1 MAPRDPLVN
10 ALKACLL
17 NLQPLE
23 AVTDSN
29 PHLSNCCQL
38 LELIF
43 RKGLQ
48 QPVLSLVRR
57 DYWQCFE
64 RLLRQDTCGR
74 SHGLARAVEEA
85 KSCKKTLSAQGRGRQ
100 LIRLALVRGALPA
113 FVAHLLHTPSV
124 LEWYSPAV
132 SIFRKQEF
140 SEPFMSLLLVLS
152 HVEFKLDLQN
162 CSFLDESWLL
172 PVCETYQVVPCRQTG
187 MLLSYLGGRVFLRDT
202 VAGGQADADGFVRH
216 GDVIDEIDG
225 ICLRNPK
232 NGQADMILSRLKG
245 CPLSIRLVR
254 CRAPDGTV
262 YAPLVKTLRAL
273 KTENLDLG
281 PAPSRQPPSTRLP
294 PTQLLKEGRQVDAW
308 DITHHSN
315 TSTIASLLDR
325 IVYIVQFLGAKKM
338 AVLGTKERLQSAIS
352 HVLQQNQP
360 SKEVLLDLQET
371 HLTCTERN
379 SKVLLCEH
387 HYPDVS
393 CVGRYAQPDGT
404 MLGFCVIN
412 RSPETK
418 TFSCVVL
425 KAATS
430 QECQAIVCHVA
441 TGFKHTEWFV

>member
-1 MAPRDPLVN
+1 MAPRDPLVS

-17 NLQPLE
+17 NLQPFE

-64 RLLRQDTCGR
+64 QLLRQDTCGR
-74 SHGLARAVEEA
+74 WHGLARAVEEVKA
-85 KSCKKTLSAQGRGRQ
+85 CKKTLSAQGRGRQ
-100 LIRLALVRGALPA
+100 LIRLALGRGALPG

-132 SIFRKQEF
+132 SIFRNQEF
-140 SEPFMSLLLVLS
+140 LEPFMSLLLVLS

-187 MLLSYLGGRVFLRDT
+187 MVLSYLGGRVFLRDT

-216 GDVIDEIDG
+216 GDVIDEING

-232 NGQADMILSRLKG
+232 NGQADFILSRLKG
-245 CPLSIRLVR
+245 CPLSIRVVR
-254 CRAPDGTV
+254 WRAPDGTV
-262 YAPLVKTLRAL
+262 YAPLVKSLRAL
-273 KTENLDLG
+273 KTENPGLDLG
-281 PAPSRQPPSTRLP
+281 PAPSRRLPSTTPP
-294 PTQLLKEGRQVDAW
+294 PTQLLKEGR
-308 DITHHSN
+308 
-315 TSTIASLLDR
+315 
-325 IVYIVQFLGAKKM
+325 IVYIVQFMGAKNIS
-338 AVLGTKERLQSAIS
+338 VLGTKELLQSAIS
-352 HVLQQNQP
+352 HVLQENQP

-371 HLTCTERN
+371 HLTCTESN
-379 SKVLLCEH
+379 SKALLCEH

-418 TFSCVVL
+418 SFSCVVL
-425 KAATS
+425 KAANS
-430 QECQAIVCHVA
+430 EECEAIVWHVA